1 MEASDRSTE
10 VTGPSANGVQPARGA
25 VGVAEIKDA
34 TKEAASSVGSLY
46 RVGYGFLER
55 QANERPYAVL
65 GTAAGVGFILS
76 GGLATRLA
84 GVLLAAGGRI
94 LATHLIESSSDDRG
108 FDE

>member
-1 MEASDRSTE
+1 
-10 VTGPSANGVQPARGA
+10 
-25 VGVAEIKDA
+25 VGVADIKDA
-34 TKEAASSVGSLY
+34 TKEAASSVSSLY

-55 QANERPYAVL
+55 QAKERPYAVL

-84 GVLLAAGGRI
+84 GMLLAAGGRI
-94 LATHLIESSSDDRG
+94 LATQLIESSSDDRG